1 MVGRRRTPGTEAQR
15 AALRRQQVRLNVQ
28 AYRQRNRE
36 RKLGESGT
44 DPPNFPSNY
53 RFSRASSTGSES
65 YWESLSLQTSSIQ
78 TDVTVR
84 AVKDGTIFSL
94 KLPFKL
100 KLGYASLEAFIKT
113 SSVEPPDNFFLSTL
127 ILDQGTDSTMS
138 SFLESSVQ
146 LHQLEPE
153 TTQTLQVGIRCGGLK
168 TEVCFNSSGTTWML
182 EEALIALAFN
192 MLSRERRD
200 QKLIMK
206 SIYIEN
212 HSLGLLNTGLKNY
225 TQGICLQA
233 SNTLLSTAMTMAV
246 SELLI
251 NDCEER
257 SRIHLRGVNA
267 LINHMRSKNI
277 SAQKIL

>member
-1 MVGRRRTPGTEAQR
+1 MAGRRRTPQTEAQR
-15 AALRRQQVRLNVQ
+15 AALRRQQVRQNVQ

-36 RKLGESGT
+36 RKLNESGK
-44 DPPNFPSNY
+44 DPPNFLSNY

-84 AVKDGTIFSL
+84 AVKNGTIFSL

-100 KLGYASLEAFIKT
+100 KLGYASLEAFITT

-146 LHQLEPE
+146 LLQLEPE
-153 TTQTLQVGIRCGGLK
+153 TSQTLQVEIRCGGLK
-168 TEVCFNSSGTTWML
+168 TQVCFNSSVTSWML

-212 HSLGLLNTGLKNY
+212 HSLGLLNTGLKSY

-233 SNTLLSTAMTMAV
+233 SNILISTAMTMAV

-267 LINHMRSKNI
+267 LINHIRPKNI
-277 SAQKIL
+277 SA